1 MVGYT
6 SDPEHAAHA
15 VKWTEDGQ
23 VAKAY
28 EGIGAQN
35 GLGGSTEGSIVQ
47 GLSGEAVHILKK
59 LDQEVVRADL
69 QKLYDQGYRS
79 VAVVLAHSY
88 VPTPPYKTTY
98 ADRVA
103 SHTQTTSSKSERLP
117 KRSVSSTSPSRLSY
131 CQ

>member
-88 VPTPPYKTTY
+88 APTPPFRTTH
-98 ADRVA
+98 ADQAA
-103 SHTQTTSSKSERLP
+103 SHTQTMSLK
-117 KRSVSSTSPSRLSY
+117 
-131 CQ
+131 